1 MRKGDDT
8 RAGQSGGGVA
18 RLQVEIACERRNGSG
33 IEATF
38 PSPNPGDASNP
49 RGNHPAFLPGEPG
62 HGPELHPPSKA
73 ARLPEMDPTE
83 TLPPELERFW
93 RTDDGLTAR
102 ERAEAYGIDL
112 SLLEANLALTPEER
126 LRQNDRVLNEALA
139 LQAALA
145 RSRARTRPPQ

>member
-1 MRKGDDT
+1 M
-8 RAGQSGGGVA
+8 A
-18 RLQVEIACERRNGSG
+18 EM
-33 IEATF
+33 
-38 PSPNPGDASNP
+38 DAS
-49 RGNHPAFLPGEPG
+49 
-62 HGPELHPPSKA
+62 
-73 ARLPEMDPTE
+73 E

-93 RTDDGLTAR
+93 RTDDGLTAC

-145 RSRARTRPPQ
+145 RSRARTHPPQQ